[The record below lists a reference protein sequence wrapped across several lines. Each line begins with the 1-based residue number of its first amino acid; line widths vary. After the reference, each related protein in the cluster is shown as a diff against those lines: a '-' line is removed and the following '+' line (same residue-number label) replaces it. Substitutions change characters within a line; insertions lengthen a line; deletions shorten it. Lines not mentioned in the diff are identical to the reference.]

1 MDKKE
6 IFIKEWLKNKENFKS
21 FMVKYFIIVGLF
33 LTLIESFKP
42 KNQEKFMNIYNMFLF
57 IIVLF
62 ISIYI
67 MISANEYRIGEIEI
81 NNFYINR
88 KKNLVIKRKLMI
100 RFCTKLSIFAE
111 ILIVIR
117 DIYLHSYKFFININW
132 FLENIIRILAF
143 LAIFIF
149 LFKIITIIN
158 TTYLA
163 HKISSI
169 IIVFLTYFIV
179 TASIFGIYNK
189 NINFIIVILLLSV
202 LFLIGLFILENKI
215 SKTIDERD
223 YVFVKVNNV

>member
-21 FMVKYFIIVGLF
+21 FMFKYFIIVGLF
-33 LTLIESFKP
+33 LILIEIFKP

-88 KKNLVIKRKLMI
+88 KKNLLIKRKLMI
-100 RFCTKLSIFAE
+100 RFCIKLSIFAE

-117 DIYLHSYKFFININW
+117 DIYLHSYKFFININ
-132 FLENIIRILAF
+132 
-143 LAIFIF
+143 
-149 LFKIITIIN
+149 
-158 TTYLA
+158 
-163 HKISSI
+163 
-169 IIVFLTYFIV
+169 
-179 TASIFGIYNK
+179 
-189 NINFIIVILLLSV
+189 
-202 LFLIGLFILENKI
+202 
-215 SKTIDERD
+215 
-223 YVFVKVNNV
+223 

>member
-1 MDKKE
+1 MGKKE
-6 IFIKEWLKNKENFKS
+6 IFIKKWLKNKENFKS
-21 FMVKYFIIVGLF
+21 FMLKYFIIVGLF
-33 LTLIESFKP
+33 LTLIELFKP
-42 KNQEKFMNIYNMFLF
+42 KKFINIYNIFLF

-67 MISANEYRIGEIEI
+67 MISANEYRIGEVEI

-88 KKNLVIKRKLMI
+88 KRNLLIKRKLMI
-100 RFCTKLSIFAE
+100 RFCIKLSIFAE
-111 ILIVIR
+111 IFIVIR

-132 FLENIIRILAF
+132 FLENIIRVLAF

-149 LFKIITIIN
+149 LFEIITIIN

-169 IIVFLTYFIV
+169 IIILLTYFIV
-179 TASIFGIYNK
+179 TASTFGIYNK
-189 NINFIIVILLLSV
+189 NINFLIVILLLSV
-202 LFLIGLFILENKI
+202 LFLIALFILENRI

>member
-6 IFIKEWLKNKENFKS
+6 IFIKNWLKNKENFKS
-21 FMVKYFIIVGLF
+21 FMLKYFIIVSLF
-33 LTLIESFKP
+33 IALIEVFKP
-42 KNQEKFMNIYNMFLF
+42 KNQEKFMNVYNTFLF

-88 KKNLVIKRKLMI
+88 KRNLLIKRKLMI
-100 RFCTKLSIFAE
+100 KFCTKLSIFAE

-132 FLENIIRILAF
+132 LLENIIRVLAF

-149 LFKIITIIN
+149 LFEIITIIN
-158 TTYLA
+158 TYFA

-169 IIVFLTYFIV
+169 IIAFLTYFIV
-179 TASIFGIYNK
+179 TASTSSIYNK

-202 LFLIGLFILENKI
+202 LFLIALFILENKI

-223 YVFVKVNNV
+223 YVFVKVSNM

>member
-6 IFIKEWLKNKENFKS
+6 IFIRNWLKNKENFKS
-21 FMVKYFIIVGLF
+21 FMLKYFIIVSLF
-33 LTLIESFKP
+33 IALIEVFKP

-67 MISANEYRIGEIEI
+67 IISANEYRIGEIEI

-88 KKNLVIKRKLMI
+88 KRNLLIKRNLMI

-111 ILIVIR
+111 ILILIK
-117 DIYLHSYKFFININW
+117 DIYIHSYKFFININW
-132 FLENIIRILAF
+132 LLENIIRILAF

-149 LFKIITIIN
+149 LFEIITIIN
-158 TTYLA
+158 TYFVD
-163 HKISSI
+163 KISSI
-169 IIVFLTYFIV
+169 IIAFLTYFIV
-179 TASIFGIYNK
+179 TASTFGIYNK
-189 NINFIIVILLLSV
+189 NINFTIVILLLSI